1 MSGKYLDV
9 KEGVSF
15 IKECL
20 GDEQVHT
27 WSVQQYFT
35 GTNMEII
42 TYRHENKEKLYYS
55 LHNSR
60 KLWVRVLYTKLTHT
74 KITFLNETVDLCLL
88 LWG

>member
-1 MSGKYLDV
+1 MSGEYLDV

-35 GTNMEII
+35 GTNMENI
-42 TYRHENKEKLYYS
+42 TYNMKTKK
-55 LHNSR
+55 N
-60 KLWVRVLYTKLTHT
+60 YT
-74 KITFLNETVDLCLL
+74 IVFIIPGNC
-88 LWG
+88 G